1 MVKNWIIYA
10 NGKDLAE
17 CPVTQND
24 VGRHYKKGSSYYTPI
39 MARFNNATPPSGYVT
54 YNNGS
59 HLQYKGNSYRYPWDI
74 SLTGGTKITANF
86 QVKIISAT
94 TLNGSWVKAQIVGT
108 DYMIIF
114 VHVDSWARV
123 GTIVK
128 AGNQIC
134 KVKPMTGAHLHID
147 EWTGEKIYNLIVNGE
162 FNTMNFKKGDNV
174 IFSEDTNLRVGS
186 GIKYNGKALI
196 VKGAIGNVIGGSRQA
211 DGYEWWDIRFLDNQ
225 GWVANVGLNRL
236 SKTTR
241 VITQVNGKLP
251 TPPTPEPTPDCSV
264 QEARVLELEKGIGT
278 LNKSI
283 GTLELKL
290 EACNKEKVDIQ
301 VLLKEK
307 EAEVEDLREDLQ
319 LEQDK
324 YATLMIEKKTIA
336 NTNME
341 LVKKLNEFKSGRFM
355 WVVDFLNKILPKKN
369 D

>member
-1 MVKNWIIYA
+1 MAKFGNPFGEGNEVFITQTLHGTSNTAIDCYGAKYKANLPVYAIA
-10 NGKDLAE
+10 NGTILGRSSGGGSYCYQSVEGSDMKVWYVHTYNWVATGTKVKTGDKICEIAPKSVNGGYAEHLHLGLTPKGTNIMDYFDRGIPFRTNYADIKKSWFNGSELNWGLFKDL
-17 CPVTQND
+17 
-24 VGRHYKKGSSYYTPI
+24 SY
-39 MARFNNATPPSGYVT
+39 
-54 YNNGS
+54 NGS
-59 HLQYKGNSYRYPWDI
+59 
-74 SLTGGTKITANF
+74 
-86 QVKIISAT
+86 
-94 TLNGSWVKAQIVGT
+94 
-108 DYMIIF
+108 
-114 VHVDSWARV
+114 
-123 GTIVK
+123 
-128 AGNQIC
+128 
-134 KVKPMTGAHLHID
+134 
-147 EWTGEKIYNLIVNGE
+147 
-162 FNTMNFKKGDNV
+162 TMAFKKGDNV
-174 IFSEDTNLRVGS
+174 IFSEDTNLRAGS

-251 TPPTPEPTPDCSV
+251 TLPTPEPAPDCSV

-307 EAEVEDLREDLQ
+307 EAEIEDLREDLQ